1 MTREIMLSNSG
12 SAGPLPGSVIGRD
25 MPITSVT
32 LETKDLKHANAYIN
46 FTCNVNLPADT
57 GVNLIFIIKKY
68 CDKGMSQ
75 EIGGSFV
82 FAAESDGDL
91 ASKMFAFQFIDKDI
105 HPGKYTYSIQLASNS
120 VCNCNDG
127 TTVTNAVL
135 NVLAIGEGKDDGKGN
150 GGNGG
155 KGNSGNNRN
164 DGNSNSGN
172 NENSENANDNAND
185 SNNEN
190 TENTDN
196 SVDAA
201 ETNAEANSDKK
212 DSKNKKE
219 KDDKE
224 KDYKDKDD
232 KDNKEKKDNKK
243 KDCKERKNKDK

>member
-32 LETKDLKHANAYIN
+32 VETKDLKHANAYIN
-46 FTCNVNLPADT
+46 FTCNVNLPANT

-82 FAAESDGDL
+82 FAAESDDAL

-127 TTVTNAVL
+127 TTVTNATL
-135 NVLAIGEGKDDGKGN
+135 NVLAIGEGKDDGKG
-150 GGNGG
+150 GKDSKGG
-155 KGNSGNNRN
+155 K
-164 DGNSNSGN
+164 GN
-172 NENSENANDNAND
+172 NENSNTNANEG
-185 SNNEN
+185 NNEN
-190 TENTDN
+190 SDTSVEVETDNNDNTDKRDN
-196 SVDAA
+196 
-201 ETNAEANSDKK
+201 
-212 DSKNKKE
+212 KNK
-219 KDDKE
+219 
-224 KDYKDKDD
+224 
-232 KDNKEKKDNKK
+232 KDNKEKDTKK
-243 KDCKERKNKDK
+243 KECKEKKNKDK

>member
-32 LETKDLKHANAYIN
+32 VETKDLKHANAYIN
-46 FTCNVNLPADT
+46 FTCNVNLPANT

-82 FAAESDGDL
+82 FAAESDDAL

-127 TTVTNAVL
+127 TTVTNATL
-135 NVLAIGEGKDDGKGN
+135 NVLAIGEGKDDGKG
-150 GGNGG
+150 G
-155 KGNSGNNRN
+155 KGNNGKDSKG
-164 DGNSNSGN
+164 GKGN
-172 NENSENANDNAND
+172 NENSNANANEG
-185 SNNEN
+185 NNEN
-190 TENTDN
+190 SDTSVEVETDN
-196 SVDAA
+196 NDN
-201 ETNAEANSDKK
+201 TDKK
-212 DSKNKKE
+212 DNKNK
-219 KDDKE
+219 
-224 KDYKDKDD
+224 
-232 KDNKEKKDNKK
+232 KDNKEKDTKK
-243 KDCKERKNKDK
+243 KECKEKKNKDK

>member
-32 LETKDLKHANAYIN
+32 VETKDLKHANAYIN
-46 FTCNVNLPADT
+46 FTCNVNLPANT

-82 FAAESDGDL
+82 FAAESDDAL

-127 TTVTNAVL
+127 TTVTNATL

-150 GGNGG
+150 NGKDSKGG
-155 KGNSGNNRN
+155 K
-164 DGNSNSGN
+164 GN
-172 NENSENANDNAND
+172 NENSNTNANEG
-185 SNNEN
+185 NNEN
-190 TENTDN
+190 SDTSVEVETDN
-196 SVDAA
+196 NDN
-201 ETNAEANSDKK
+201 TDKK
-212 DSKNKKE
+212 DNKNK
-219 KDDKE
+219 
-224 KDYKDKDD
+224 
-232 KDNKEKKDNKK
+232 KDNKEKDTKK
-243 KDCKERKNKDK
+243 KECKEKKNKDK